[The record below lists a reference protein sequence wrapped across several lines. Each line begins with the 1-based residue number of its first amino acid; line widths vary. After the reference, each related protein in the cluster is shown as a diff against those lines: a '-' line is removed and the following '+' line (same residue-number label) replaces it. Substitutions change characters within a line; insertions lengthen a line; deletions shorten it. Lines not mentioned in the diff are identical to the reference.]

1 MTFTFL
7 QMADLHLAWPFT
19 GLPERLSRLRRAEL
33 RAALVRLVDLAL
45 AERVSLVLIA
55 GDLYEHT
62 HADRPLAAFV
72 AEQLGRLDPVP
83 VLVSPG
89 NHDPLLPG
97 SYWETFPWPPNVQI
111 FGPTPERI
119 DLDELNLTVWG
130 WGFGAWEVHDFQ
142 LGGVRRAPGRVN
154 LGLFHGGGAPYHP
167 FGAAEL
173 EALGLDYTAIGHI
186 HKPGPITGRDGR
198 LLAWYSGSPEPL
210 SFGEPGEHG
219 VILGR
224 VEPGEPPFGDKGRST
239 VTCRFLPLA
248 SRSCLTRAVDLTG
261 INGPEAAA
269 ARIGAAFTDEERR
282 RDLCRAQLSGRI
294 DPALTLDG
302 TMIEEMLASAFLLLR
317 VEDQT
322 EPDWD
327 LEAIAREKSVR
338 GLFVE
343 RLQRLAAGADAHE
356 AARIRRALHLGLTAL
371 AKGEGSR

>member
-1 MTFTFL
+1 LTFTFL
-7 QMADLHLAWPFT
+7 QVADLHLAWPFT
-19 GLPERLSRLRRAEL
+19 GLPERVSRLRRAEL

-62 HADRPLAAFV
+62 HADRPLAAFI
-72 AEQLGRLDPVP
+72 AEQLARLAPIP

-97 SYWETFPWPPNVQI
+97 SYWETYPWPPNVRV
-111 FGPTPERI
+111 FDPTPERF

-142 LGGVRRAPGRVN
+142 LGGIRRAPGRVN

-173 EALGLDYTAIGHI
+173 QALDLDYVALGHI

-219 VILGR
+219 AILGR
-224 VEPGEPPFGDKGRST
+224 VEEANGRGV

-261 INGPEAAA
+261 VGGPEAAA
-269 ARIGAAFTDEERR
+269 ARIGAAFTDDERQ
-282 RDLCRAQLSGRI
+282 RDLCRVQLTGRI
-294 DPALTLDG
+294 DPALSLETAML
-302 TMIEEMLASAFLLLR
+302 EEMLAPTFLHLR
-317 VEDQT
+317 VEDKT

-343 RLQRLAAGADAHE
+343 RLQRLAAGADSHE
-356 AARIRRALHLGLTAL
+356 VARIRRALHLGLTAL
-371 AKGEGSR
+371 AKGEG